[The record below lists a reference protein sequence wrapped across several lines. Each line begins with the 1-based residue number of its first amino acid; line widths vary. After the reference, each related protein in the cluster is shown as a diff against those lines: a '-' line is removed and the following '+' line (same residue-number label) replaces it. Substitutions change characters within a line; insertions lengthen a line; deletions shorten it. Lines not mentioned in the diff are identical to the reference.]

1 MRNKLVLSEREEISH
16 GLAEGLQMMGPSRE
30 DIEGRVAGLMNPH
43 GPQPPQ
49 RGRVTIARTGREAV
63 PVIIRC
69 HGRLD
74 HVTNVIFATVGL
86 QALKDGLL
94 SDRILQHLMT
104 DPEGSSRIASLMD
117 VGLPSSRDIALSF
130 WREARHSGNVLS

>member
-1 MRNKLVLSEREEISH
+1 M
-16 GLAEGLQMMGPSRE
+16 
-30 DIEGRVAGLMNPH
+30 
-43 GPQPPQ
+43 
-49 RGRVTIARTGREAV
+49 
-63 PVIIRC
+63 IIRC